1 MKKKTDILTS
11 INIEPITYSLIIFYS
26 DQWENITKH
35 LNKKSNKNISD
46 YLKERLPD
54 FTCKNSDANGTLVLA
69 DEVTP
74 VLMYIKPESKGR
86 VLNTIVHEVNHVVEY
101 FADNLGFQDE
111 KEFKAYLS
119 ADIFT
124 KIVNKIL

>member
-1 MKKKTDILTS
+1 MKKQPEILTS
-11 INIEPITYSLIIFYS
+11 INIEPITYSLVIFYS
-26 DQWENITKH
+26 ERWENISKH
-35 LNKKSNKNISD
+35 LNKKSNKDISD

-54 FTCKNSDANGTLVLA
+54 LYCKNSDANGTLVLA
-69 DEVTP
+69 NEITP

-101 FADNLGFQDE
+101 FADNLGFEGE